1 MNNLYSKPFSAKVSH
16 VEERTMYD
24 GQQYSLFVLNQSTT
38 KRRTSKILALA
49 YGDIKELVKDI
60 LKVVKVTVSFLDVM
74 FDIFS
79 NYKPSRKNFI
89 QFPPETFSCKPKDK
103 RYASP
108 STCEYDLVFEFK
120 SKFIW
125 EARSVSNTSKA
136 GNTNNKSCSLK
147 EGKLK
152 ISGPAIGTIS
162 FTFFSQFLRHLS
174 KQKEQLKEN

>member
-1 MNNLYSKPFSAKVSH
+1 MNNFDSKPFSAKVSS
-16 VEERTMYD
+16 VKEGMRKD
-24 GQQYSLFVLNQSTT
+24 GRQYYSFVLSQSTT
-38 KRRTSKILALA
+38 KRRTSKIVALA
-49 YGDIKELVKDI
+49 HDDIKELVKDI
-60 LKVVKVTVSFLDVM
+60 LKVVKVTVRFLDVM
-74 FDIFS
+74 FDISS
-79 NYKPSRKNFI
+79 NYKPSRKKSI
-89 QFPPETFSCKPKDK
+89 HFPPETFSCKPKDK

-108 STCEYDLVFEFK
+108 STCEYDLCFEFK

-162 FTFFSQFLRHLS
+162 FTLFSQFLRHLS
-174 KQKEQLKEN
+174 KLKEKL